1 MKLHLPKMLRQ
12 AVMACMTAITGF
24 STTVATGAV
33 FGGAALI
40 SFAAQQAVA
49 ETYTISTNADTH
61 LTSAVAG
68 DLIILDLTGWFEAAA
83 NGTKIINADVQ
94 INKAEI
100 NNGSAGCNYF
110 FKGTITGSGDFSF
123 MDGGSDNQTYI
134 FAGDMSAY
142 TGNMSIHQN
151 KKGYFTFRE
160 KTGTGTVTAMNTNS
174 VVEIDTAIVN
184 NSSISAANITLK
196 GVSTFK
202 SGMTLVATNGI
213 SNNAANTFD
222 NITLGGTFINSDGG
236 SVTLTGTTTLLD
248 SLAKSVASTT
258 NGFASSEYTLVNDG
272 STLTLGAGAKLVL
285 ENGTDV
291 TALLADG
298 KVAGASGTIYNIVE
312 ANSTIES
319 SNITGESGF
328 VITGAGSTLV
338 LNDITEMSELA
349 DGVVV
354 NVGNGNSA
362 TVGIGTLL
370 MADATSIT
378 RQSGTLNVEVLENGV
393 LVLSEN
399 TGSPRVNG
407 DITIKAGGRVNST
420 TGDTLGYNAGAT
432 KNVYMQ
438 GTADSYAQFD
448 LLSRVTMTTN
458 IILGGYTKINNAGST
473 AIDITGNPAGFDTF
487 GGSITATGID
497 NTIGIC
503 ISERNALTVDVT
515 GAGDALEIS
524 GLVYNSKAADGSRG
538 ITKTG
543 AGTLTFSYTGD
554 LHENTFTGVLAV
566 NEGKV
571 VLASDA
577 TLKQGASVA
586 NGATLQADKDAT
598 LTLGAAIKVA
608 AGGTFDGKGATLAVD
623 SLNSLTMVGDATQ
636 YVDING
642 AASENGYRSGNFTV
656 IEGTDGADIKGVSS
670 IIVAGEQK
678 ELTFDETTGSAYVA
692 DTDFSKYYVNT
703 TVNYDADTMGGINA
717 YSVSSGGTLNTTLA
731 DMLGK
736 VTLEDDTAK
745 LYLTNTDGDAL
756 LQFTGNQGGTGL
768 ILNVAEEKDANG
780 LWVVTSSTPT
790 TANYTGNIIVLTGTK
805 LQAESGGAFGPIY
818 LNNTNRYI
826 TVQDGAVLDVNGV
839 ETYYHVVLKK
849 GATLANTG
857 AAVNTDEKRQIPV
870 LTLQGDANV
879 VADGWFGMVGSG
891 HGVATLQLN
900 GHTLTKSGSADFT
913 FGNTTADAGTIYAK
927 EGRVILKRGGNFNG
941 TVLKVAEGAIIRAE
955 SNANYSGAIIELE
968 DGGEFQYRT
977 GADNSF
983 AALNTGASTLSAA
996 DGAAR
1001 IMTVTGSSVSTG
1013 LLTKTNNGALTYS
1026 GKVELQKGMTVEAGT
1041 VNLNGQTVISGLLTV
1056 KDGAKLTVGGTGQVS
1071 IGNLAGL
1078 SSTPIELPTVNG
1090 LVSSNGT
1097 YKILD
1102 KGASA
1107 TVTGLDSVTY
1117 LGKAYTLD
1125 ETGSVAI
1132 GSSIYYVVEEN
1143 SVVTLGGTTP
1153 TEGTATADGYYVGS
1167 GATLSIAGA
1176 PSDTMTAV
1184 QAVLATSGN
1193 GKMVLNSD
1201 VWLNENTS
1209 VVFEG
1214 NMVVNSGATLTL
1226 GKSDGGN
1233 QNTYAV
1239 DVSRLSSLDL
1249 NGGTLQMHYVAP
1261 EIQAMNVTA
1270 ASAIKVD
1277 DLKSGG
1283 PATVINSL
1291 NLDAALTV
1299 ETTWKSNINIGVLT
1313 GSGDMT
1319 IKQIKS
1325 DESIMSPLVIGGVDK
1340 YSGKITISG
1349 DGHHKVA
1356 LSLNIGDEQT
1366 FSSAQLTVAG
1376 SNATAT
1382 ISGTG
1387 VYDLGNTL
1395 SLGER
1400 VSLADSW
1407 AGTVKVAGVSV
1418 ADAEVLAPTG
1428 LTNAN
1433 STLEVAGLTVAKGG
1447 QLTLGGNVKL
1457 SGEVVLGDAITS
1469 SAMATTFGTDLTL
1482 YITGLESE
1490 VTEDG
1495 KHVFTLFTG
1504 DAVNLSNLT
1513 AANLS
1518 AATKGMAASD
1528 ADWSF
1533 GTDGTITLA
1542 SLVQYRNTSGAW
1554 ADDNW
1559 TGKDG
1564 SNGSELKASSSV
1576 VFNATGTDTVT
1587 INAAVGEEVKVLDM
1601 SVESGKYDFGGVYG
1615 AAASLQ
1621 VADTLSTA
1629 AGSESTFNM
1638 GVTTETLDNAGKIT
1652 SNNMFSVTGDA
1663 SVTDGSITATR
1674 YGMSVGGDYTQSGGS
1689 VTTAALAVGGDY
1701 TQTAGDMRAA
1711 TLEVTGATTISGG
1724 SIGSA
1729 GTDALVLSGATI
1741 GNTTVDNV
1749 ELTDSTIVGQLTNNS
1764 TLTLN
1769 GAIEVDD
1776 INFTPTDAISS
1787 DNRFFTGS
1795 STTASNSGFMVGA
1808 AVIQLVTGTGTIT
1821 EGEDLEWSC
1830 TSNDD
1835 TIINFDSATGVLTRT
1850 DNSVGSVFYI
1860 NSGDTISYSNTDADF
1875 INSKNQAATG
1885 LMLNGGN
1892 LVLETELADTVSS
1905 GIVVAQDGTV
1915 GVNAGVVLNKGQLSV
1930 LDAASATLEGE
1941 GTYALGASTQLGTGV
1956 SLGDAWT
1963 GTVQLDDQLLG
1974 NGTLEL
1980 TDALFNQQG
1989 ASTVQ
1994 AGAITAG
2001 AMNVGGNGDDTFQA
2015 TSIQLQGTS
2024 SITAGTTQVGGSVE
2038 LLSGASLALGG
2049 DLSATALNIAS
2060 GATLTG
2066 ADSKVTLGGRTR
2078 NGATSVIAG
2087 TLAGTGTLANTAGHS
2102 MKLDNMAAAEGWKL
2116 ENAGALAID
2125 ITTSNNLTLGALS
2138 MEAGSTTEL
2147 IFNSDNAMTGLLT
2160 LNTLALN
2167 GGSLTLEST
2176 GTGLL
2181 ETGEYVL
2188 GTVAEGVTGNGKLT
2202 TLLNG
2207 VAFSRLDSTL
2217 SQVYVDASGNIILN
2231 AVKSS
2236 TNELAKVA
2244 NSTNAK
2250 AGATLLW
2257 DAETPAGSL
2266 MESIYNSVGTMIEKG
2281 NVAAANETMAA
2292 VAGSSTATLGMAFA
2306 GDVDRQL
2313 RAIRNRTTTM
2323 GVNQTIVNE
2332 GLPYVNAWVNAEGNH
2347 AEMDADGTAAGYS
2360 MDNWGGTIGFDVDV
2374 TTNLTVGVALT
2385 AMYGDITADGPD
2397 MAEGSL
2403 DTLYFSAFAR
2413 YAERAT
2419 THTFVA
2425 TIGHMTGDLERTVN
2439 YGTGSYTSK
2448 GDTDGLALGLM
2459 YEYGKVYKLNES
2471 GDACWQPILN
2481 VAWRSVL
2488 VNGYDESG
2496 SDASLKVDDQAM
2508 HTFTIGAGAR
2518 MQAIVGENLYN
2529 RTSILELRALA
2540 KVDIGDTKSEVDVA
2554 LLKGGKSAGI
2564 ESAELGMFGVELGAG
2579 LSVPVGDDDGGSLFF
2594 DVSAEIR
2601 DGYTNFNG
2609 TVGYRINF

>member
-68 DLIILDLTGWFEAAA
+68 DLIILDLNGWFEAAA

-100 NNGSAGCNYF
+100 NNGSSGCNYF

-123 MDGGSDNQTYI
+123 MNGGSDNQTYI

-151 KKGYFTFRE
+151 KKGQFTFRE

-184 NSSISAANITLK
+184 NSSISAGNITLK

-222 NITLGGTFINSDGG
+222 NITLGGMFVNSDGG

-248 SLAKSVASTT
+248 SLAKSVASST
-258 NGFASSEYTLVNDG
+258 NGFASSEYTLVNDA
-272 STLTLGAGAKLVL
+272 STLTLGTGAKLVL

-291 TALLADG
+291 TALLANG
-298 KVAGASGTIYNIVE
+298 KVAAAGSTIYNIIE

-328 VITGAGSTLV
+328 VITGAGSKLI

-362 TVGIGTLL
+362 TVGIGALL
-370 MADATSIT
+370 MADATAIT

-399 TGSPRVNG
+399 TGSPRING

-448 LLSRVTMTTN
+448 LISRVTMTTN

-473 AIDITGNPAGFDTF
+473 AIDITGNPAGFDSF

-554 LHENTFTGVLAV
+554 LYENTFTGLLAV
-566 NEGKV
+566 NDGKL

-577 TLKQGASVA
+577 TLKKGVTVA
-586 NGATLQADKDAT
+586 DGATLQLNKDAT
-598 LTLGAAIKVA
+598 ITLGSTIKVA
-608 AGGTFDGKGATLAVD
+608 TGGTYDGQGATLAVD
-623 SLNSLTMVGDATQ
+623 SLDILTVAGGAVQ
-636 YVDING
+636 YVDLDG
-642 AASENGYRSGNFTV
+642 KVSENGYRSGSFTV
-656 IEGTDGADIKGVSS
+656 IEGTTDSEIKGLGN
-670 IIVAGEQK
+670 ILVAGEQK
-678 ELTFDETTGSAYVA
+678 ELTYDETTGNACVF
-692 DTDFSKYYVNT
+692 DTDYSTYYVNT
-703 TVNYDADTMGGINA
+703 TVDYDGETMGGLNGYVVA
-717 YSVSSGGTLNTTLA
+717 AGGTLNTTLA

-736 VTLEDDTAK
+736 VTLTDDTSK
-745 LYLTNTDGDAL
+745 LYLTNADGDAL
-756 LQFTGNQGGTGL
+756 LQFTGNQGGAGL
-768 ILNVAEEKDANG
+768 ILNVTDEQDADG
-780 LWVVTSSTPT
+780 RTIVGASTPSGT
-790 TANYTGNIIVLTGTK
+790 NYTGNIIVLSGTN
-805 LQAESGGAFGPIY
+805 LRADASGSFGIIY
-818 LNNTNRYI
+818 LNNTARSI
-826 TVQDGAVLDVNGV
+826 TVQDNAVLDVKGT
-839 ETYYHVVLKK
+839 ETYYHIVLEE

-857 AAVNTDEKRQIPV
+857 SGVSTDDYRQLPV
-870 LTLQGDANV
+870 ITLNGDANI
-879 VADGWFGMVGSG
+879 VANALFGMVGSG
-891 HGVATLQLN
+891 HGVSNLHLN
-900 GHTLTKSGSADFT
+900 GHTLTKTGAGDFS

-927 EGRVILKRGGNFNG
+927 EGRVILKRGGNYSG
-941 TVLKVAEGAIIRAE
+941 TVLKVAEGATIRAE

-968 DGGEFQYRT
+968 DGGLFEYRT

-983 AALNTGASTLSAA
+983 AALNTGAATLSAA

-1001 IMTVTGSSVSTG
+1001 TMTITGTSVSTG
-1013 LLTKTNNGALTYS
+1013 LLTKTNNGALTYT
-1026 GKVELQKGMTVEAGT
+1026 GRVELQKGISVEAGT
-1041 VNLNGQTVISGLLTV
+1041 VNFNGQAVISGVMTV
-1056 KDGAKLTVGGTGQVS
+1056 KDGATLNVGGTGQVS
-1071 IGNLAGL
+1071 IGNLSGFT
-1078 SSTPIELPTVNG
+1078 STPAELPTENS
-1090 LVSSNGT
+1090 LVSSNGN
-1097 YKILD
+1097 YKVLD

-1107 TVTGLDSVTY
+1107 TVTGLSSISY

-1125 ETGSVAI
+1125 DTGSVSI
-1132 GSSIYYVVEEN
+1132 GTSIYYAVEEG
-1143 SVVTLGGTTP
+1143 SIVTVGGESA
-1153 TEGTATADGYYVGS
+1153 TEKTDEAESFYVGS
-1167 GATLSIAGA
+1167 GATLNIVGA
-1176 PSDTMTAV
+1176 PSDTMTV
-1184 QAVLATSGN
+1184 KQVVLTTAGD

-1201 VWLNENTS
+1201 LSLTNG
-1209 VVFEG
+1209 EG
-1214 NMVVNSGATLTL
+1214 VIFDGDMVLAQGKTLSIGSGAVAKEVVT
-1226 GKSDGGN
+1226 
-1233 QNTYAV
+1233 
-1239 DVSRLSSLDL
+1239 LSSL
-1249 NGGTLQMHYVAP
+1249 
-1261 EIQAMNVTA
+1261 
-1270 ASAIKVD
+1270 
-1277 DLKSGG
+1277 
-1283 PATVINSL
+1283 NSL
-1291 NLDAALTV
+1291 EL
-1299 ETTWKSNINIGVLT
+1299 
-1313 GSGDMT
+1313 
-1319 IKQIKS
+1319 Q
-1325 DESIMSPLVIGGVDK
+1325 
-1340 YSGKITISG
+1340 
-1349 DGHHKVA
+1349 
-1356 LSLNIGDEQT
+1356 
-1366 FSSAQLTVAG
+1366 
-1376 SNATAT
+1376 
-1382 ISGTG
+1382 
-1387 VYDLGNTL
+1387 GNTL
-1395 SLGER
+1395 NVSFADTSLKKMVVSGDSTFAINNMYGEDGKI
-1400 VSLADSW
+1400 VQKLGIGELEIKSNLALKTTNKSLTEVDKLTGGKVDGTLMTISMTAPNEDTFLTIKEIGDYEGKIALADSSRLKVDATLGSGKVFDAARVESAGNAEFKLSGAGTLNCGNTFSMSGITLADAW
-1407 AGTVKVAGVSV
+1407 TGTVKVAEASV
-1418 ADAEVLAPTG
+1418 AATDVVEA
-1428 LTNAN
+1428 TNFAN
-1433 STLEVAGLTVAKGG
+1433 AKSTLEVAGLTLAKGG

-1457 SGEVVLGDAITS
+1457 SSAVVLGDAIVS

-1482 YITGLESE
+1482 DITGLES
-1490 VTEDG
+1490 VVNEDG

-1504 DAVNLSNLT
+1504 DAVDLSSLT

-1518 AATKGMAASD
+1518 AATKSMASSD

-1542 SLVQYRNTSGAW
+1542 SMVQYRNESGAW

-1559 TGKDG
+1559 TSKDG
-1564 SNGSELKASSSV
+1564 SNSGELKASSSV

-1601 SVESGKYDFGGVYG
+1601 TVESGKYDFGGVYG
-1615 AAASLQ
+1615 ASASLQ
-1621 VADTLSTA
+1621 VSDTLSTA

-1638 GVTTETLDNAGKIT
+1638 GVTAGTLENAGKIT
-1652 SNNMFSVTGDA
+1652 SNNMLSVTGDA

-1689 VTTAALAVGGDY
+1689 VTTAALTVGGDY
-1701 TQTAGDMRAA
+1701 TQTAGDMKTAGL
-1711 TLEVTGATTISGG
+1711 TVTGATTISGG

-1729 GTDALVLSGATI
+1729 GTDALVISGATI
-1741 GNTTVDNV
+1741 GNATVDNV
-1749 ELTDSTIVGQLTNNS
+1749 ELTGSTINGQLTNNS
-1764 TLTLN
+1764 TLILN

-1776 INFTPTDAISS
+1776 INFTPVDAVSS
-1787 DNRFFTGS
+1787 DNRFFVGS
-1795 STTASNSGFMVGA
+1795 STTESNSGFMVGA
-1808 AVIQLVTGTGTIT
+1808 AVIQLVTGNGTIT
-1821 EGEDLEWSC
+1821 KGDDLEWSC
-1830 TSNDD
+1830 ASNDD
-1835 TIINFDSATGVLTRT
+1835 TIINFNSETGVLTRT

-1860 NSGDTISYSNTDADF
+1860 NTGDTISYESSDTDF

-1905 GIVVAQDGTV
+1905 GIIVAQDGTV

-1930 LDAASATLEGE
+1930 LDDAAATLEGD

-1974 NGTLEL
+1974 NGALEI
-1980 TDALFNQQG
+1980 TDELFNQQG

-1994 AGAITAG
+1994 AGDITAG
-2001 AMNVGGNGDDTFQA
+2001 AMNVGGNEDDTFRA

-2024 SITAGTTQVGGSVE
+2024 SIAAGTTQVGGSVE
-2038 LLSGASLALGG
+2038 LLSGASLALEG
-2049 DLSATALNIAS
+2049 DMTAVSLNIAN
-2060 GATLTG
+2060 GATLSG
-2066 ADSKVTLGGRTR
+2066 ADSKVTLGGRIR
-2078 NGATSVIAG
+2078 NGATSVIGG

-2102 MKLDNMAAAEGWKL
+2102 MKLDNMAAAQGWKI
-2116 ENAGALAID
+2116 ENAGALTID
-2125 ITTSNNLTLGALS
+2125 ITKSNNLTLGALS

-2160 LNTLALN
+2160 LNALTLN
-2167 GGSLTLEST
+2167 GGTLSLEST

-2188 GTVAEGVTGNGKLT
+2188 GTVAEGASGSGKLT

-2306 GDVDRQL
+2306 GDVERQL

-2360 MDNWGGTIGFDVDV
+2360 MDSWGGTIGFDVDV